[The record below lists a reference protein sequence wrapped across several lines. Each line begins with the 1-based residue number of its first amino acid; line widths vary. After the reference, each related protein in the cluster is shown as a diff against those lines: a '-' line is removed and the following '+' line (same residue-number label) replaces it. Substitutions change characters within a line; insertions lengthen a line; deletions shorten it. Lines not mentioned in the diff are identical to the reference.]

1 MSLKGLT
8 VAVTA
13 SRRAKELAYMIK
25 QLGGKTFLAPTVG
38 IEANQPGTVEELKF
52 VREVIK
58 KDTDYV
64 VFMTGPGVYRI
75 MSAAKEL
82 GLAKEFCKALQ
93 TKTIVSRSPK
103 PKKAL
108 IDHKVRT
115 HLVPEE
121 NTAEGIAKLLTSR
134 DMKGKKV
141 VVLWHGSYSP
151 ILKDQ
156 LESVSSKV
164 FESSV
169 YSYSI
174 DLKESGAEIL
184 SDMGFDFLP
193 PVEKKIIK
201 LIQNMS
207 IGGIDVITF
216 TSPPSVRNLFSVAR
230 TNQLRDSLDESL
242 RKVLVVAIGPPTR
255 KTLEGYGVNV
265 GVMPNVYKM
274 GPMLKALESYLEDM
288 QTKALISKD
297 GGLSR

>member
-8 VAVTA
+8 VAVTG

-25 QLGGKTFLAPTVG
+25 QLGGKAYLAPTVG
-38 IEANQPGTVEELKF
+38 IVANQPGSKEELSF
-52 VREVIK
+52 VNEVMK
-58 KDTDYV
+58 KDTEYV

-75 MSAAKEL
+75 MSAAKGL
-82 GLAKEFCKALQ
+82 GLDKQFCDALQ
-93 TKTIVSRSPK
+93 SKIIVSRSPK

-108 IDHKVRT
+108 ADHMVPT

-134 DMKGKKV
+134 FMRGKKV
-141 VVLWHGSYSP
+141 AILWHGSYSQ

-156 LESVSSKV
+156 LESIGSIV

-169 YSYSI
+169 YSYST
-174 DLKESGAEIL
+174 DLKESGAKIL

-193 PVEKKIIK
+193 PDEKKIIK

-207 IGGIDVITF
+207 DGGIDIITF
-216 TSPPSVRNLFSVAR
+216 TSPPSVRNLFSVAGM
-230 TNQLRDSLDESL
+230 NQLRGSLDDSFS
-242 RKVLVVAIGPPTR
+242 RVVVVAIGLPTR
-255 KTLEGYGVNV
+255 KTLEEYGVNV
-265 GVMPNVYKM
+265 EVMPNVYKM
-274 GPMLKALESYLEDM
+274 GPMLKALQSYLEDT
-288 QTKALISKD
+288 QTKGPISKD

>member
-8 VAVTA
+8 IAVTG

-25 QLGGKTFLAPTVG
+25 KLGGKSYLAPTVG
-38 IEANQPGTVEELKF
+38 IEANQPGSVAELSF
-52 VREVIK
+52 IREVIK
-58 KDTDYV
+58 KDTEYV

-82 GLAKEFCKALQ
+82 GLDKEFCAALQ
-93 TKTIVSRSPK
+93 SKTIVSRSPK

-108 IDHKVRT
+108 ADHMVRT

-121 NTAEGIAKLLTSR
+121 NTAEGIAKLLMSR

-141 VVLWHGSYSP
+141 VILWHGSYSP

-156 LESVSSKV
+156 LESINSGV

-174 DLKESGAEIL
+174 ALKESGAEIL
-184 SDMGFDFLP
+184 SNMGFDFLP
-193 PVEKKIIK
+193 PVEKRITE
-201 LIQNMS
+201 LIHNMS
-207 IGGIDVITF
+207 KGDIDVITF
-216 TSPPSVRNLFSVAR
+216 TSPPSVRNLFAVAKL
-230 TNQLRDSLDESL
+230 NQLEHTLEESFK
-242 RKVLVVAIGPPTR
+242 RVLVVAIGPPTR
-255 KTLEGYGVNV
+255 KTLEEYGVNV

-274 GPMLKALESYLEDM
+274 GPMLKAVESYLDDM
-288 QTKALISKD
+288 QQRSNL
-297 GGLSR
+297 